1 MIKTRVVRPAIFLAM
16 LSILIFCACAVRPTL
31 IDNCISSSTV
41 PVETPQESRI
51 ETAKEVLSTFFT
63 LLHDGEYGRA
73 AVYYGGEYE
82 VMRDH
87 NPGIAPDDYAALF
100 QKACTVNGAQC
111 LKVRRVTFLEQ
122 PSPAEFR
129 FVVQFANEDGS
140 LFWRGPCCGDDR
152 PEMQRQDEFIYTV
165 RIECTGRYLVME
177 LPVYLP

>member
-1 MIKTRVVRPAIFLAM
+1 MA
-16 LSILIFCACAVRPTL
+16 
-31 IDNCISSSTV
+31 
-41 PVETPQESRI
+41 
-51 ETAKEVLSTFFT
+51 FFE
-63 LLHDGEYGRA
+63 LLHAGEYGRA
-73 AVYYGGEYE
+73 STYYGGEYE
-82 VMRDH
+82 GMRDH

-100 QKACTVNGAQC
+100 QNACTVNGAQC